1 MSEKRPFNLPMA
13 LTWTRVI
20 FVPFIIA
27 VFYIPD
33 FILSPHWQNVLA
45 CVMFVIAAVT
55 DALDGFFAR
64 RWKMTSSFGAFLD
77 TVADKFVVCSAII
90 MLLACGRIDMIIA
103 IIIVSRELAV
113 TALREWMAKIGAGAI
128 VKVNW
133 FGKIKTIAQMVAIPM
148 LLWWDPI
155 MGFPVAT
162 VGLVLI
168 WIAAALTLYSMWVYM
183 TAAWPHLETAD
194 EEPVKPAAGE
204 TKTTKP

>member
-1 MSEKRPFNLPMA
+1 MSEKQSFNLPMA

-20 FVPFIIA
+20 FVPFIVA

-33 FILSPHWQNVLA
+33 FILSPQWRNILA

-90 MLLACGRIDMIIA
+90 MLLACDRIDMIIA

-113 TALREWMAKIGAGAI
+113 TALREWMAKIGAAAI

-148 LLWWDPI
+148 LLWWNPI
-155 MGFPVAT
+155 AGIPVAT
-162 VGLVLI
+162 IGLVLI

-183 TAAWPHLETAD
+183 TAAWPHLENAD
-194 EEPVKPAAGE
+194 ESGATVK
-204 TKTTKP
+204 KNS